1 MARLSAS
8 LAIPAALLL
17 AACVQVQPAPYPAGP
32 VEAETAPLPAYSD
45 APSQRVDVQTAARN
59 FVAVVARM
67 EPLVERE
74 CRARVA
80 GGNCD
85 FAIVVDDRLDQ
96 PANAY
101 QTLDRAGRPVIAFT
115 IPLIAEARN
124 TDELAFILGHEA
136 SHHILEHIPRQQQSA
151 LTGAL
156 ILGGLTAMTGGD
168 ARAVEQAQNVGATVG
183 GRTYSKD
190 FELEADQ
197 MGAELAYWAGYDPV
211 RGAAF
216 FARIPDPGNR
226 FLGSHPPNSQ
236 RIETVRRTVA
246 RLQGGY

>member
-1 MARLSAS
+1 MARPPIRLSV
-8 LAIPAALLL
+8 LALGLL
-17 AACVQVQPAPYPAGP
+17 AACAEVPQGGYPYPADGAGGAARP
-32 VEAETAPLPAYSD
+32 DLAAAEAP
-45 APSQRVDVQTAARN
+45 RVDVNTAARN
-59 FVAVVARM
+59 FVAVIDRM
-67 EPLVERE
+67 EPVVERE
-74 CRARVA
+74 CRARRAVT
-80 GGNCD
+80 NCD

-136 SHHILEHIPRQQQSA
+136 SHHILEHIPRQKQTA
-151 LTGAL
+151 LTGAI

-168 ARAVEQAQNVGATVG
+168 AQAVRAAQDIGATVG

-197 MGAELAYWAGYDPV
+197 LGTELALGAGYDPV

-216 FARIPDPGNR
+216 FARIPDPGNS
-226 FLGSHPPNSQ
+226 FLGSHPPNAQ
-236 RIETVRRTVA
+236 RIDTVRRTVA
-246 RLQGGY
+246 RLRGY